1 MKLVL
6 TFSFFIICSTF
17 WLGCDN
23 SSVSKEKN
31 GTQIQTNVTATS
43 GKTEAQKSTETATS
57 SRTEAQKSTET
68 ATSHSSQESEIPAE
82 LRITSGARCEEVMDT
97 YYGFEIGAQN
107 VGEKDISSLYMT
119 VNLIGDDGSVVNSVN
134 SIVIPSLPLG
144 ATFSVSGTMD
154 TFSQT
159 VASCQVKFTDENG
172 EVNFQGNLDE

>member
-43 GKTEAQKSTETATS
+43 GKTEAQKSTETATP
-57 SRTEAQKSTET
+57 
-68 ATSHSSQESEIPAE
+68 HSSQESEIPAE
-82 LRITSGARCEEVMDT
+82 LRIASGARCEEVMDT

-107 VGEKDISSLYMT
+107 VGEKDISGLYMT

-134 SIVIPSLPLG
+134 SIIIPSLPLG